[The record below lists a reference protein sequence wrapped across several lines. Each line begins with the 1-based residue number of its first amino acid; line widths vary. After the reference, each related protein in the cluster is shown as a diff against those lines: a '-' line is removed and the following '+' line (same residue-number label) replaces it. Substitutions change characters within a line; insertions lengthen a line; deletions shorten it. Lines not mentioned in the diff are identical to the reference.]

1 MGKNR
6 KDVRQLECL
15 KPVLLRSLSKNQLL
29 ILHHVY
35 SRSFYS
41 ITRILTELS
50 EEFEIPLSTLKL
62 NARELRE
69 MELLKYG
76 RADARLTELGGIV
89 LRVIGSPEKDHQDG
103 MKTR

>member
-1 MGKNR
+1 MDKSRKN
-6 KDVRQLECL
+6 VRQLESL

-35 SRSFYS
+35 SKSFYS
-41 ITRILTELS
+41 ITKILRELS

-69 MELLKYG
+69 MELLEYG
-76 RADARLTELGGIV
+76 RAEVRLTELGGIV
-89 LRVIGSPEKDHQDG
+89 LRVIGNPEKGYYDG
-103 MKTR
+103 IKTR